1 MESCK
6 SICQNDMKE
15 LAFENIITLSVETG
29 KSPKS
34 HLEMCFM
41 DLWEE

>member
-6 SICQNDMKE
+6 SISQNDVKE
-15 LAFENIITLSVETG
+15 LACENIITLPVETG
-29 KSPKS
+29 KIPKS
-34 HLEMCFM
+34 HLETCFM